1 MRSFVSAAATVLA
14 VLLAAVAV
22 PAIWLD
28 RNIVQ
33 EQGFV
38 ELAAPLGKDSSFQQ
52 QLAVAAVATIDTSSV
67 PGFLS
72 DLVQQVLEDAA
83 SALTGLPDYP
93 GAWEETLRKSHR
105 LSFAAPATDH
115 GGTAP
120 ASSLTLDV
128 APLVSLGSAEI
139 SRTTR
144 LPLDPPDQTLINVG
158 QPEHKEWTE
167 RLTAYAPAGYLL
179 AGGSAIALLLA
190 LVAANR
196 SWTVVAGAGAGAL
209 LLAAVWTVTS
219 RLASAAIVS
228 ADSGNEV
235 ANIFRDEF
243 VAAAAADFHGWTIAA
258 GIGGGALLLLGLVAG
273 SPRESGPGQAGSMES

>member
-1 MRSFVSAAATVLA
+1 MRTFVSAAATVLA

-38 ELAAPLGKDSSFQQ
+38 ELAAPLGKNSEFQQ
-52 QLAVAAVATIDTSSV
+52 QLAVAAVGTIDTSAV

-72 DLVQQVLEDAA
+72 DLVQPVLEDAA
-83 SALTGLPDYP
+83 SSLTGLPEYP
-93 GAWEETLRKSHR
+93 AAWEETLLKSHR
-105 LSFAAPATDH
+105 LSFAAPGTDD
-115 GGTAP
+115 GGASS

-128 APLVSLGSAEI
+128 APLVALGAGEI

-167 RLTAYAPAGYLL
+167 RLSTYAPGGYLL
-179 AGGSAIALLLA
+179 AGGSAVALLLA
-190 LVAANR
+190 LVAAR
-196 SWTVVAGAGAGAL
+196 RRWTVLAGAGAGAL
-209 LLAAVWTVTS
+209 LLAAGWAFGSQV
-219 RLASAAIVS
+219 ASSAVVS

-235 ANIFRDEF
+235 ANMFRNEF
-243 VAAAAADFHGWTIAA
+243 VAASAADFQAWTVAA
-258 GIGGGALLLLGLVAG
+258 ALAGAVLLLLGLAAG
-273 SPRESGPGQAGSMES
+273 LFSRKRARATR

>member
-1 MRSFVSAAATVLA
+1 MRTFVSAAATVLA

-38 ELAAPLGKDSSFQQ
+38 ELAAPLGKNSEFQQ
-52 QLAVAAVATIDTSSV
+52 QLAVAAVGTIDTSAV

-72 DLVQQVLEDAA
+72 DLVQPVLEDAA
-83 SALTGLPDYP
+83 SSLTGLPEYP
-93 GAWEETLRKSHR
+93 AAWEETLLKSHR
-105 LSFAAPATDH
+105 LSFATPGTDD
-115 GGTAP
+115 GGASS

-128 APLVSLGSAEI
+128 APLVALGAGEI

-167 RLTAYAPAGYLL
+167 RLSTYAPGGYLL
-179 AGGSAIALLLA
+179 AGGSAVALLLA
-190 LVAANR
+190 LVAAR
-196 SWTVVAGAGAGAL
+196 RRWTVLAGAGAGAL
-209 LLAAVWTVTS
+209 LLAAGWAFGSQV
-219 RLASAAIVS
+219 ASSAVVS

-235 ANIFRDEF
+235 ANMFRDEF
-243 VAAAAADFHGWTIAA
+243 VAASAADFQAWTVAA
-258 GIGGGALLLLGLVAG
+258 ALAGAVLLLLGLAAG
-273 SPRESGPGQAGSMES
+273 LFSRKRARATR